1 MQIRALLMAA
11 ATIAA
16 SILAAVGQETPAE
29 EEYIKIGGVLYEF
42 SCASCH
48 GLGGRGDGPAAGELK
63 TPPADLTQLSRSNG
77 GVFPM
82 DFVIETIDGRNTVR
96 AHGSAEMPV
105 WGIVFLTDFE
115 RFTLDTG
122 SDDEAMAR
130 RRIKQL
136 ADYVATI
143 QQP

>member
-1 MQIRALLMAA
+1 
-11 ATIAA
+11 
-16 SILAAVGQETPAE
+16 
-29 EEYIKIGGVLYEF
+29 
-42 SCASCH
+42 
-48 GLGGRGDGPAAGELK
+48 
-63 TPPADLTQLSRSNG
+63 
-77 GVFPM
+77 M